1 MFSDGTQ
8 HLLVAILTRAV
19 RDLKSPDRT
28 IQAEAKQW
36 LIEDPLCVEI
46 CEMLGVSVSRLHQ
59 TVGLPVPVKCREH
72 FAGNNASH

>member
-19 RDLKSPDRT
+19 RDLKSSDRA
-28 IQAEAKQW
+28 IQAEAQQW

-46 CEMLGVSVSRLHQ
+46 CEMLGVNISRLHQ
-59 TVGLPVPVKCREH
+59 KVGLPVPVK
-72 FAGNNASH
+72 